1 MFFHH
6 FSKKI
11 HPRYIDIY
19 MLPIIITICEISTMI
34 SVHDDTYVQED
45 GKAVIYLA
53 GGCFSAMNKYMLVI
67 PGVIKVTC
75 GYANGLRNIKPT
87 FKRLANG
94 TTGYQMAVRVEYDP
108 TRISLEAILFA
119 YFRVIDPTVENGKG
133 KYKGPQYQTGIYFS
147 DKTSGKK
154 VLLVSNVERLRHT
167 DFKVETAP
175 LVSFYDAE
183 EECQNYLEKHP
194 DAECHIS
201 QNMIDM
207 VSKMIVNPANYP
219 HPGRVILKKKLTE
232 QQFRVTQSRETET
245 PFENLYWDKFEKG
258 IYVDV
263 VTGEPLISSTDKYK
277 SSHGWPTF
285 SRVIDK
291 NALVY
296 SAFVYH
302 GKTWVG
308 LSSRTG
314 NSHLGRFFSDDPES
328 PTGKSYSINSAS
340 LTFIPYGDMNKKGY
354 VFLKGLVK

>member
-1 MFFHH
+1 
-6 FSKKI
+6 
-11 HPRYIDIY
+11 
-19 MLPIIITICEISTMI
+19 MI
-34 SVHDDTYVQED
+34 SVCDDTYIEEK

-53 GGCFSAMNKYMLVI
+53 GGCFWAMEKYMQSI
-67 PGVIKVTC
+67 PGVIKVTS
-75 GYANGLRNIKPT
+75 GYANGLRNINPT
-87 FKRLANG
+87 YKRVAKG
-94 TTGYQMAVRVEYDP
+94 TSGYQMAVRVEYDP

-133 KYKGPQYQTGIYFS
+133 KYKGSQYQTGIYFS

-167 DFKVETAP
+167 EFKVETAP
-175 LVSFYDAE
+175 LDSFYDAE
-183 EECQNYLEKHP
+183 GECQNYLEKHP
-194 DAECHIS
+194 DAESQIS

-219 HPGRVILKKKLTE
+219 HPGVARLKKKLTE

-258 IYVDV
+258 IYVDI
-263 VTGEPLISSTDKYK
+263 VTGEPLFSSTDKYK
-277 SSHGWPTF
+277 CSYGWPTF
-285 SRVIDK
+285 SRVIDE

-296 SAFVYH
+296 SAFSYQ

-314 NSHLGRFFSDDPES
+314 NTHLGRFFYDDPES
-328 PTGKSYSINSAS
+328 PTGKRYSINSAA
-340 LTFIPYGDMNKKGY
+340 LRFIPLDKMEKRGY
-354 VFLKGLVK
+354 SFLKVLVK